1 MTRDIRGA
9 ARRCAALS
17 ATLILIGGLAA
28 CTGAAPTPSSAP
40 STDETRTPKA
50 TGPLDAYTWYG
61 DYRAPYSL
69 DPVRSADYP
78 EATAVANL
86 CDPLVRLTADYE
98 MVPGIATSWTYTDA
112 STLVFA
118 VREGVTFTDG
128 SPLTADDV
136 AFSLRRNMDP
146 DIGSSFAIAFQNVA
160 SIEATS
166 TDEVTVTFSAP
177 DASFL
182 SAMPTGASGVVSRA
196 FAEQAGAD
204 FGTPSGGILCSGPYS
219 VEKFDGVSTL
229 RLEKNPDYWDEATEV
244 LADTVVFEYP
254 ANPQALG
261 NALRGGEID
270 GGFNLPAQLVP
281 SLRDGGGGTLWIGA
295 EGSSPQSLAV
305 VVSDLADGPLAD
317 PAVRAAF
324 SASIDRE
331 GIAGTVYSGAADP
344 LYTVASP
351 GTWGYARDEFAT
363 AYQDVVDAAQTS
375 EGLPDGADPGTV
387 RLAYP
392 AGDDTYSA
400 VATILQQSA
409 KKIGLDV
416 EIEGIP
422 LAQYGMLFIDPAAR
436 EPYDAFLTLNYIQVR
451 EPAFMYGMIAS
462 PGGVQNYGGYD
473 DPDVSGLL
481 EAAFRTIDDDERAA
495 LVIEAQKK
503 ISADLPW
510 IPIVAMR
517 AISYTSDRVTGI
529 PLTFS
534 FMGQPWAAAVG
545 SR

>member
-1 MTRDIRGA
+1 MTREIRGA
-9 ARRCAALS
+9 ARRCASLTA
-17 ATLILIGGLAA
+17 ALILIGGLAA
-28 CTGAAPTPSSAP
+28 CTGPVPTPSAAP

-50 TGPLDAYTWYG
+50 SGPLDEFTWYG

-69 DPVRSADYP
+69 DPTRSSDYP

-98 MVPGIATSWTYTDA
+98 MVPGIATSWTYTDET
-112 STLVFA
+112 TLVFA

-136 AFSLRRNMDP
+136 AFSLRRNLDP
-146 DIGSSFAIAFQNVA
+146 DIGSAFAIAFQNVA
-160 SIEATS
+160 SIEATAA
-166 TDEVTVTFSAP
+166 DEVTVTFTAP

-182 SAMPTGASGVVSRA
+182 SAMPTGASGVISRA
-196 FAEQAGAD
+196 FAEKAGAD
-204 FGTPSGGILCSGPYS
+204 FGTPTGGILCSGAYS
-219 VEKFDGVSTL
+219 VAEFDGVSTL
-229 RLEKNPDYWDEATEV
+229 RLEKNPDYWDTDTEA

-261 NALRGGEID
+261 NALRGGQID

-281 SLRDGGGGTLWIGA
+281 SLRTGGDGALWIGS

-305 VVSDLADGPLAD
+305 VVSDLADGPLSD

-344 LYTVASP
+344 LYALASP
-351 GTWGYARDEFAT
+351 GTWGYARDAFDT
-363 AYQDVVDAAQTS
+363 AYRKVVEAAQKS
-375 EGLPDGADPGTV
+375 DGLPDGADPGTV

-392 AGDDTYSA
+392 AGDETYSA

-416 EIEGIP
+416 EIEGVP
-422 LAQYGMLFIDPAAR
+422 LAQYGMLFIDAAAR

-451 EPAFMYGMIAS
+451 EPAFMYGMIAA
-462 PGGVQNYGGYD
+462 PDGIQNYGGYD
-473 DPDVSGLL
+473 DPAVADLL
-481 EAAFRTIDDDERAA
+481 TRAFQTIDDDERAA
-495 LVIEAQKK
+495 LVIEAQTK

-534 FMGQPWAAAVG
+534 FMGQPWAAGVG